1 MVGYHQCNALGR
13 DEPRV
18 LLPPGPIDFSE
29 RIVVGDPCNDAPRD
43 PL

>member
-18 LLPPGPIDFSE
+18 LLPWVQLVLANELLS
-29 RIVVGDPCNDAPRD
+29 
-43 PL
+43 